1 MTRLSRSAC
10 FGFLAFTWLGGT
22 AAVEPAM
29 AQAGRPDTRSM
40 TCAQAQEL
48 VRKSGSIVLTTGQS
62 TFDRFVANGSY
73 CRPQTG
79 QVRAK
84 FAPTRDN
91 PQCSVGYRCFQNR
104 TQR

>member
-1 MTRLSRSAC
+1 MTRLSGNAC
-10 FGFLAFTWLGGT
+10 FGLLTFAFLGVF
-22 AAVEPAM
+22 AAVEPAT

-48 VRKSGSIVLTTGQS
+48 VRKSGSIVLTTGPS

-84 FAPTRDN
+84 FASTRDN